1 MVPFK
6 LHHWLLEINNLC
18 LPSDI
23 ASFMFLGICPTQP
36 FPTVLTG
43 GEPGPV
49 QGLHS
54 QNTLPKGNQR
64 GRIPPLSLGEE
75 FWRVHPEK
83 KGNSSP
89 VCFTTRMHSVHF
101 CRINWAVCMPGV
113 ASVAIL
119 PRAAL
124 REDGGSWAEEKE
136 QQWYLA
142 TSKYPGVSAL
152 YFERQLIC
160 CWHATTG
167 KQHGKHW
174 ANTGRWHAREERRR
188 ERSRIIE

>member
-75 FWRVHPEK
+75 FWRIHPEK

-124 REDGGSWAEEKE
+124 KR
-136 QQWYLA
+136 
-142 TSKYPGVSAL
+142 
-152 YFERQLIC
+152 
-160 CWHATTG
+160 
-167 KQHGKHW
+167 
-174 ANTGRWHAREERRR
+174 RWGILSRR
-188 ERSRIIE
+188 EGAAVVPGHQQIPRSFSIVLWKAVNMLLTCHYGKTVWQTLS